1 MEIGRNILI
10 IGAGKSG
17 IAACNLLTEEASESK
32 LVLYDADPAKPED
45 DLRSKLSAAFS
56 GEIILGDFP
65 EELYERTDLVVIS
78 PGVPTDLPMVQ
89 RLRGNNIPIWGEVEL
104 AYRYSRGKLVAVTG
118 TNGKTTTTALTGEI
132 MKQAFAN
139 VEVAGN
145 IGIPYTEIV
154 KQTTDDGVTV
164 AEMSSFQL
172 ESIEEFHPNVSVI
185 LNITPDHLNRHH
197 TMEAY
202 AEAKFNIARNQTPS
216 EVCVLN
222 YEDERLRAMSANLQ
236 TKILWFSSGRVLKRG
251 LYLRGD
257 KICYNDGM
265 NETEVIDVHEMNII
279 GRHNYENAMAAIAAG
294 IALSVPMDRIREALR
309 TFVAVAHRIEYTA
322 TKNGV
327 VYYNDSKGTN
337 PDASIQAVRAMDRK
351 TILIGGGYD
360 KGSEYDTWIREFPG
374 KVRTLLLMG
383 QTADKIEAT
392 ARSMG
397 FTDIIR
403 VNSMQEA
410 VEYAHAIAKPGEAVL
425 LSPCCASWGMFKNY
439 EERGDL
445 FKALVRA
452 LPD

>member
-17 IAACNLLTEEASESK
+17 IAACNLLAEEASESK

-132 MKQAFAN
+132 MKQAFPN

-265 NETEVIDVHEMNII
+265 NEIEVIDVHEMNII
-279 GRHNYENAMAAIAAG
+279 GRHNYENAMAA
-294 IALSVPMDRIREALR
+294 
-309 TFVAVAHRIEYTA
+309 T
-322 TKNGV
+322 
-327 VYYNDSKGTN
+327 
-337 PDASIQAVRAMDRK
+337 MDRK

>member
-1 MEIGRNILI
+1 MAMGKHILV

-17 IAACNLLTEEASESK
+17 IAACNLLAKEDAEITLFDSDTAKSETE
-32 LVLYDADPAKPED
+32 
-45 DLRSKLSAAFS
+45 LRSRLSKDYRGAFCF
-56 GEIILGDFP
+56 GELP
-65 EELYERTDLVVIS
+65 EEMYTTTDLVIIS
-78 PGVPTDLPMVQ
+78 PGVPTDLPMVE
-89 RLRGNNIPIWGEVEL
+89 RLRAAGIPIWGEVEL
-104 AYRYSRGKLVAVTG
+104 GYRYSRGKLVAVTG
-118 TNGKTTTTALTGEI
+118 TNGKTTTTALIGEI
-132 MKQAFAN
+132 MKQAYVN

-145 IGIPYTEIV
+145 IGTPYTEV
-154 KQTTDDGVTV
+154 VNETTDDGVTV

-202 AEAKFNIARNQTPS
+202 AQAKFNIAKNQTPG

-222 YEDERLRAMSANLQ
+222 YEDERLRAMSETLK
-236 TKILWFSSGRVLKRG
+236 TKVFWFSSGRVLKRG

-257 KICYNDGM
+257 KICENYGM

-327 VYYNDSKGTN
+327 LYYNDSKGTN
-337 PDASIQAVRAMDRK
+337 PDASIQAVRAMDRP

-360 KGSEYDTWIREFPG
+360 KGSEYESWISEFPG

-392 ARSMG
+392 ARRMG
-397 FTDIIR
+397 FTDIER
-403 VNSMQEA
+403 VSSMQEA
-410 VEYAHAIAKPGEAVL
+410 VERAYALAKPGEAVL

>member
-17 IAACNLLTEEASESK
+17 IAACNLLAEEEKDAKLWLFDSDASKSK
-32 LVLYDADPAKPED
+32 EEVRE
-45 DLRSKLSAAFS
+45 KLCEAFA
-56 GEIILGDFP
+56 GEIVLGELP
-65 EELYERTDLVVIS
+65 EALYESTDLVVIS
-78 PGVPTDLPMVQ
+78 PGVPTDLPMVE
-89 RLRGNNIPIWGEVEL
+89 RLRKNGIPIWGEVEL
-104 AYRYSRGKLVAVTG
+104 AYRYSHGKLVAVTG
-118 TNGKTTTTALTGEI
+118 TNGKTTTTALIGEI
-132 MKQAFAN
+132 MRQAYTN
-139 VEVAGN
+139 VEVVGN
-145 IGIPYTEIV
+145 IGIPYTEMAR
-154 KQTTDDGVTV
+154 QTTEDGVTV

-172 ESIEEFHPNVSVI
+172 ESIEAFHPNVSVI

-202 AEAKFNIARNQTPS
+202 AEAKFNIARNQTPG
-216 EVCVLN
+216 EVCILN
-222 YEDERLRAMSANLQ
+222 YEDERLREMSAALK
-236 TKILWFSSGRVLKRG
+236 TKIFWFSSGRVLKRG

-257 KICYNDGM
+257 KICMNDGVA
-265 NETEVIDVHEMNII
+265 ETEVIDVHEMNII

-294 IALSVPMDRIREALR
+294 VALSVPMDRIREALR

-327 VYYNDSKGTN
+327 LYYNDSKGTN
-337 PDASIQAVRAMDRK
+337 PDASIQAVRAMDRP

-360 KGSEYDTWIREFPG
+360 KGSEYDTWIQEFPG
-374 KVRTLLLMG
+374 KVKTLLLMG

-397 FTDIIR
+397 FTAIER

-410 VEYAHAIAKPGEAVL
+410 VERAHALAQPGEAVL